1 MDGSEMC
8 IEDTGTWI
16 LWAGQIP
23 HAIVLQY
30 TRCLSSH
37 CTDRDSLKVVVQ
49 ELGSGAESL
58 DVLQRLQ
65 WMLLAHVRR
74 KA

>member
-37 CTDRDSLKVVVQ
+37 CTDRDSLRVVAQ
-49 ELGSGAESL
+49 ELGSEIESF
-58 DVLQRLQ
+58 DALQRLQ
-65 WMLLAHVRR
+65 
-74 KA
+74 